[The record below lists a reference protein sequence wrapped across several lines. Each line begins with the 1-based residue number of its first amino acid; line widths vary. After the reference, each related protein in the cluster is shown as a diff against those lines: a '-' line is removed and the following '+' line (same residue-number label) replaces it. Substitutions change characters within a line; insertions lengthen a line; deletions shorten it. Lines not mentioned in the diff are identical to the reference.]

1 MRYIACIIIS
11 IIILFIIVIGWSKF
25 LKNEVVSEEDKK
37 TVVIIAI
44 VLTVISSSI
53 VVPLLVD
60 LEDYWY
66 GLEIVALVL
75 IYGLGM
81 TLTGFVACYNKYR
94 RLLKDNEE

>member
-1 MRYIACIIIS
+1 MRHIDCIIIS
-11 IIILFIIVIGWSKF
+11 TIILFALVIGWSKF

-37 TVVIIAI
+37 TVVITAI

-66 GLEIVALVL
+66 GLEIITFVL

-81 TLTGFVACYNKYR
+81 TSTGFVACYNKYR
-94 RLLKDNEE
+94 RLLRDTEE